1 MEIQP
6 NAEDEAEESPEA
18 LPEDSVAEQ
27 NQHSEPRRSTRV
39 TKGKKP
45 TYYGFDEYTDV
56 AEMTHIAFRA
66 TIKEPETIQE
76 ALSSE
81 YSVQLKA
88 AADSEYQSL
97 IENKT
102 WRLVKPPDNRSVIG
116 CKWIFKV
123 KYGNQGQVERFKSR
137 LVAKGYSQKYG
148 TDFDETFSPV
158 VRFDSIRTLLAF
170 AVQKKMLIHQMDVVA
185 AFLHGDLEEVIY
197 MEQPEGYVIPGKED
211 MVCRLEKS

>member
-1 MEIQP
+1 
-6 NAEDEAEESPEA
+6 
-18 LPEDSVAEQ
+18 
-27 NQHSEPRRSTRV
+27 
-39 TKGKKP
+39 
-45 TYYGFDEYTDV
+45 
-56 AEMTHIAFRA
+56 MTHVAFRA
-66 TIKEPETIQE
+66 TIEEPETIQE

-81 YSVQLKA
+81 YSVQWKA

-102 WRLVKPPDNRSVIG
+102 WNLVKLPDNRSVIG

-123 KYGNQGQVERFKSR
+123 KYGNHGQVERFKGR

-148 TDFDETFSPV
+148 IDFDETFSPV
-158 VRFDSIRTLLAF
+158 VRFDSIRALLAF

-211 MVCRLEKS
+211 MVCQLEKSLYGLKQSPRCWN